1 MKTTINIMMLAIFF
15 LFISLVIVVMYPDIA
30 EKLSL
35 TFGLASGFLM
45 FIAYLRLTKLS
56 KRRK

>member
-1 MKTTINIMMLAIFF
+1 MKTTVNIMILAIFF
-15 LFISLVIVVMYPDIA
+15 LFISLVIVVAYPDVA

-56 KRRK
+56 KKR